1 MDRDGKALSTEEC
14 CFFFVCV
21 GGGGWGLAI
30 RVEVAVE
37 RISGLTAMI
46 LVSFSSVT
54 R

>member
-1 MDRDGKALSTEEC
+1 ML
-14 CFFFVCV
+14 FFLCLC
-21 GGGGWGLAI
+21 GGGGGGGGGGGLAI